1 MIHSLTYLK
10 PFYYISFK
18 PEDYNRQDL
27 YTIIT
32 NLLKSICKYTP
43 SSTTIL
49 SQVEHL
55 ITENINGIVIKL
67 VNDKNYYVYGITNM
81 KEYIYRAHL
90 ENDDET
96 KIITR
101 YFSMKLSD
109 EQLAYLDRDLNK
121 AYPEYKLVKYTLE
134 ERDVKA

>member
-1 MIHSLTYLK
+1 
-10 PFYYISFK
+10 
-18 PEDYNRQDL
+18 
-27 YTIIT
+27 
-32 NLLKSICKYTP
+32 
-43 SSTTIL
+43 
-49 SQVEHL
+49 
-55 ITENINGIVIKL
+55 
-67 VNDKNYYVYGITNM
+67 M

-96 KIITR
+96 KVITR

-121 AYPEYKLVKYTLE
+121 TYPEYKLVKYTLE